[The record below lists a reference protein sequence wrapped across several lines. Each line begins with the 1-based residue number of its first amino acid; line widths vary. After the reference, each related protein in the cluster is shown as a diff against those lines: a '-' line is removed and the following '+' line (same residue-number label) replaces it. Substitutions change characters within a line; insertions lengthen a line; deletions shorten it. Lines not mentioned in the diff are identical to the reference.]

1 MIINGKIA
9 IQLSSLWWVMVKKK
23 NLKKL
28 LNLNFMDLTNQTYSI
43 GKYDL
48 PYVRCPEEVN
58 PDYLALYSEVSNY
71 HKTENTCVCFY
82 QYDVVFDKIDGLFNA
97 IYHQNEKLLKKYKER
112 LSCVKFAIAPD
123 YSQCGDVPKIENLYR
138 LFKARIVSLWLLL
151 ELDIIVIP
159 NITYANDN
167 YFDVMLDGMENTEV
181 VAFSVKGAIREPVER
196 KLLEKAIKVTVD
208 GLEKLK
214 KIVVYSVS
222 TDDRK
227 VLDIFQYATSKGIN
241 VIIPNNILR
250 ERNII
255 LKEDK

>member
-1 MIINGKIA
+1 M
-9 IQLSSLWWVMVKKK
+9 
-23 NLKKL
+23 
-28 LNLNFMDLTNQTYSI
+28 
-43 GKYDL
+43 
-48 PYVRCPEEVN
+48 
-58 PDYLALYSEVSNY
+58 
-71 HKTENTCVCFY
+71 CFY

-97 IYHQNEKLLKKYKER
+97 IYYQNEKLLKKYKER
-112 LSCVKFAIAPD
+112 LSGAKFAIAPD

-138 LFKARIVSLWLLL
+138 LFKSRIVSLWLLL

-181 VAFSVKGAIREPVER
+181 VAFSVKGAIREPAER
-196 KLLEKAIKVTVD
+196 KLLQKAIKVTVD

-214 KIVVYSVS
+214 KIIVYSVS

-241 VIIPNNILR
+241 VIIPDNILR

>member
-1 MIINGKIA
+1 
-9 IQLSSLWWVMVKKK
+9 MVKKK

-48 PYVRCPEEVN
+48 PYVRCPEGVN

-71 HKTENTCVCFY
+71 QRTENTCVCFY

-97 IYHQNEKLLKKYKER
+97 IYHKNDKLLKNYKER
-112 LSCVKFAIAPD
+112 LNGVKFAIAPD

-138 LFKARIVSLWLLL
+138 LFKSRIVSLWLLL

-159 NITYANDN
+159 NITYANEN

>member
-1 MIINGKIA
+1 M
-9 IQLSSLWWVMVKKK
+9 
-23 NLKKL
+23 
-28 LNLNFMDLTNQTYSI
+28 
-43 GKYDL
+43 
-48 PYVRCPEEVN
+48 
-58 PDYLALYSEVSNY
+58 
-71 HKTENTCVCFY
+71 
-82 QYDVVFDKIDGLFNA
+82 
-97 IYHQNEKLLKKYKER
+97 
-112 LSCVKFAIAPD
+112 
-123 YSQCGDVPKIENLYR
+123 
-138 LFKARIVSLWLLL
+138 SLWLLL

-196 KLLEKAIKVTVD
+196 KLLEKTIKVTVD

-250 ERNII
+250 EEI
-255 LKEDK
+255 LY